1 MRKSIFKNLLFS
13 LLTLFLFYGCDKNDL
28 EPLPCL
34 ITSSTSTG
42 GGYTYVHNLVYDN
55 RKAVSG
61 INTSQTPNGSTTQNV
76 TYAYNSEGNLSEIV
90 YSPSVREVFTYTNGE
105 ITKKETFNNSKLT
118 DQTDYEYTKEQLTKI
133 QEYRVTSGTTS
144 LEKEVYQ
151 TFEFATPSDT
161 NPVRAQYFRSPGST
175 VPANTSE
182 FTYSEQKGA
191 FAAAPAGLLKYFKT
205 NGQST
210 DKAISKQVI
219 ISTGPTQTIT
229 YAYEFNAD
237 GFPTTRIETYSI
249 GLLQR
254 ATTYT
259 YQCDKG

>member
-1 MRKSIFKNLLFS
+1 MKKSALKILTFS
-13 LLTLFLFYGCDKNDL
+13 LLTSFLFYGCDKNDL

-34 ITSSTSTG
+34 IVSSSSTG

-76 TYAYNSEGNLSEIV
+76 TYSYNSEGNLSEIV
-90 YSPSVREVFTYTNGE
+90 YSTGVREVFTYTNGE

-118 DQTDYEYTKEQLTKI
+118 DQTDYEYTNAQLTKI
-133 QEYRVTSGTTS
+133 QEYKVISGTTS
-144 LEKEVYQ
+144 LEKGVYQ

-161 NPVRAQYFRSPGST
+161 NPVRAQYFNSPGST
-175 VPANTSE
+175 VPTNTSE
-182 FTYSEQKGA
+182 FTYGEQKGA
-191 FAAAPAGLLKYFKT
+191 FAAAPVGLLKYFKT

-210 DKAISKQVI
+210 SKAISKQVI
-219 ISTGPTQTIT
+219 LSTGPTQTIT
-229 YAYEFNAD
+229 YDYEFNAD

-259 YQCDKG
+259 YQCDKK